1 MRLIADCGNT
11 SVKLAVAHDGGVWLQ
26 ERLAAEPSAFDDFLR
41 RHAGVDELVLLPAAA
56 TTAAVVVAWWSA
68 AGGGRPLRRVGGDI
82 TLPDV
87 GQYPSFGLD
96 RLAAG
101 LGAVAQEQRSLVVVD
116 CGTATTFSAWQHVAG
131 EPSRRGVRFLG
142 GLILPGAR
150 ACSAGLAAQAPA
162 LPVVEPWPVASS
174 ALQRDTVGALG
185 AALGIGYNAM
195 VAACLA
201 RLQADSG
208 IPDVLVTGGNA
219 GPLLGAALPRR
230 TYRPTLVVEGVEVLA
245 GPALSARRGG

>member
-26 ERLAAEPSAFDDFLR
+26 ERLAVEPAAFDDFLR

-56 TTAAVVVAWWSA
+56 ATATAVAAWWTL
-68 AGGGRPLRRVGGDI
+68 AGAGRPLRALGREI
-82 TLPDV
+82 ALPDV
-87 GQYPSFGLD
+87 GQYPGFGLD

-101 LGAVAQEQRSLVVVD
+101 LGAVAQEQRALVVVD
-116 CGTATTFSAWQHVAG
+116 CGTATTFSAWRHLPG
-131 EPSRRGVRFLG
+131 EPAERGARFLG

-162 LPVVEPWPVASS
+162 LPVVEPWPADS
-174 ALQRDTVGALG
+174 AGLQRDTVGAIG
-185 AALGIGYNAM
+185 AAIGIGYGGM
-195 VAACLA
+195 VAACLE
-201 RLQADSG
+201 RVQRDSA
-208 IPDVLVTGGNA
+208 IAEVLVTGGNA

-230 TYRPTLVVEGVEVLA
+230 AYRPTLVVEGVEVLA
-245 GPALSARRGG
+245 GRR